1 MKPISNITGVAAPL
15 PLANLDTDVIIR
27 IEKLAQCPR
36 EELGRWALAPLR
48 FRDDGSENP
57 EFVLNQAGWR
67 EARILVAGPNFA
79 CGSSR
84 EHAVWA
90 LQGLGIACVIAP
102 SFGDIFRNNCFQ
114 NGLLPVQLP
123 ADEAQWL
130 LDALEQR
137 KREGEPV
144 ALEEGRRRGEA
155 VALSVDLETQVVR
168 WPGRGELSFTIEPRR
183 RQALLQGL
191 DEIELTR
198 RLLPDIEAWQEQ
210 DKAARPW
217 VWQGAQV

>member
-1 MKPISNITGVAAPL
+1 MNRISTITGVAAPL

-36 EELGRWALAPLR
+36 DELGRWALAPLR
-48 FRDDGSENP
+48 LREDGSENP
-57 EFVLNQAGWR
+57 EFILNQPAWR
-67 EARILVAGPNFA
+67 KARILVAGPNFA

-102 SFGDIFRNNCFQ
+102 SFGDIFRGNCFQ

-123 ADEAQWL
+123 AKDVQWM
-130 LDALEQR
+130 LDALEA
-137 KREGEPV
+137 KRQQ
-144 ALEEGRRRGEA
+144 GEA
-155 VALSVDLETQVVR
+155 VTLSVDLERQVVC
-168 WPGRGELSFTIEPRR
+168 WPGRPELPFAIEPRR

-191 DEIELTR
+191 DDIELTR
-198 RLLPDIEAWQEQ
+198 QLLPQIRAWQQQ
-210 DKAARPW
+210 DRSMRPW
-217 VWQGAQV
+217 IWPSATA